1 MVEKPEEGRTKEIPD
16 NEFKC
21 YDLFPFSLGNNKLSD
36 MNDSIR
42 LDKSLDD
49 SINKSVEK
57 TIYQHSLREI
67 RGGKPSPKK
76 KVEKKFN
83 SHRLC

>member
-1 MVEKPEEGRTKEIPD
+1 MEIPD
-16 NEFKC
+16 DQFKC

-49 SINKSVEK
+49 SINKSIEEA
-57 TIYQHSLREI
+57 IDQYSLKNI
-67 RGGKPSPKK
+67 RAGKPSPKK
-76 KVEKKFN
+76 KLEKKFN
-83 SHRLC
+83 SHSLC